1 MEKNASQMC
10 PLDGEIESLL
20 EALRQRFAKLT
31 DDDCQRRLFHKRLK
45 CLGNF
50 GETPAEYVKPQE
62 PLLPRELELAYAV
75 CSAECGNEAF
85 IVLDG
90 GSQSCDR
97 CGGNLLPVMFGN
109 YKLKKK

>member
-1 MEKNASQMC
+1 MATNITQVC
-10 PLDGEIESLL
+10 PLDGEIDSLM

-31 DDDCQRRLFHKRLK
+31 DDDCQRRLFLKRLK
-45 CLGNF
+45 GLGGF
-50 GETPAEYVKPQE
+50 GEEPAEYVKPQE
-62 PLLPRELELAYAV
+62 PLLPKELEIAYAV

-109 YKLKKK
+109 YRLKKK